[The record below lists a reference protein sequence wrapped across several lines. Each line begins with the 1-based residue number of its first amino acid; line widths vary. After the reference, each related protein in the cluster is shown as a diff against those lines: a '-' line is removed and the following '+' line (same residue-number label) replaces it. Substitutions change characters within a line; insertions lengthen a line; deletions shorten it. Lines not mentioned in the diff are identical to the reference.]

1 MRCPKCGKTI
11 VNSKSHKCLK
21 NSRGMMSISRPDDH
35 EEDSILDDDDSYDGD
50 FCDSDSSDDD

>member
-35 EEDSILDDDDSYDGD
+35 EEDSILDDDSYDGD